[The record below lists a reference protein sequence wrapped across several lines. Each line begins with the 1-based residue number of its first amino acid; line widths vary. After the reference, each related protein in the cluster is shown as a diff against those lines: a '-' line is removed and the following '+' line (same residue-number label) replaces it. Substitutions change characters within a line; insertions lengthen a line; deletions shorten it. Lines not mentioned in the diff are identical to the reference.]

1 VPWKILLSEN
11 MICMIKKSD
20 QPVEK
25 EVVMPKTVTLYL
37 STSPYSYEN
46 TLTSARIAESALNK
60 GHTVNLIASADGV
73 YCFLTKQKAKGI
85 LNAEEEFAR
94 LIQKGLKVYL

>member
-1 VPWKILLSEN
+1 
-11 MICMIKKSD
+11 
-20 QPVEK
+20 
-25 EVVMPKTVTLYL
+25 MPKTISLYL

-46 TLTSARIAESALNK
+46 TLTSVRIAESFLNK

-85 LNAEEEFAR
+85 LNAEEEFTR
-94 LIQKGLKVYL
+94 LMGKGLKVYL

>member
-1 VPWKILLSEN
+1 
-11 MICMIKKSD
+11 
-20 QPVEK
+20 
-25 EVVMPKTVTLYL
+25 MPKTITLYL